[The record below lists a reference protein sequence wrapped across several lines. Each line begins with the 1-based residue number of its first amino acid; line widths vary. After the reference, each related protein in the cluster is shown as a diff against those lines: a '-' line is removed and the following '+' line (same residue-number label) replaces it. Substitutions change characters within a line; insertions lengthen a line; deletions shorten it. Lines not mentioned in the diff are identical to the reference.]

1 MFVSL
6 EVYWK
11 QKSILCT
18 WLCFGIFHFCT
29 TIIIIIEDIT
39 PYYKHLYRVS
49 WCYYCIIEFTCNCEF
64 SMKCINYIIIIHGH
78 RLTSCALYHAC
89 VVMLDP
95 IENPVLL
102 LVYQYH
108 CHWCALVGHPSTSNC
123 AHSPL
128 KLWLYYYLKCQ
139 LSAFTSHANTKLY
152 RWQLPHMYKLHY
164 GKLACVCRR
173 H

>member
-1 MFVSL
+1 M
-6 EVYWK
+6 Y
-11 QKSILCT
+11 

-89 VVMLDP
+89 IVMLDP

-128 KLWLYYYLKCQ
+128 KLWLLLFKMSVVCLYFPCEHKAIQVATTSYVQATLWKASMCLQ
-139 LSAFTSHANTKLY
+139 ETLTTSSACLSVLLQAI
-152 RWQLPHMYKLHY
+152 
-164 GKLACVCRR
+164 
-173 H
+173 